1 MKNAKGTRNEVVDKA
16 FELIDEASSFEKIEK
31 ILVTAKKEGFEIEI
45 SGVETESAVNL
56 HVSFNG
62 KFRKVLVAYI
72 ANGQWKIAENA
83 MEVYM
88 NLLPIV
94 VYVHQVWGKNVYGF
108 VETQVKQVK
117 RVRYVA
123 PAKTVVEDDDED
135 ED

>member
-1 MKNAKGTRNEVVDKA
+1 MKNAKGVRNEIVDKA

-31 ILVTAKKEGFEIEI
+31 ILATAKKEGFEIEI

-72 ANGQWKIAENA
+72 NNGTWKIAENA

-88 NLLPIV
+88 NLLPIL
-94 VYVHQVWGKNVYGF
+94 VYVHQVWGKNVYKF
-108 VETQVKQVK
+108 VETQAKQVK

-123 PAKTVVEDDDED
+123 PPKPVEED